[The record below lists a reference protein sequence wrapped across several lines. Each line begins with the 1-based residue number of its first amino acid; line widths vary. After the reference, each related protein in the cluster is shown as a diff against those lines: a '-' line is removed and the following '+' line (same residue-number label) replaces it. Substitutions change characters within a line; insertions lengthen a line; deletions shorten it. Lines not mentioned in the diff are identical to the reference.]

1 MSILITGGT
10 GFLGASLTRKLLQR
24 GEKVVLFGRNPHFDR
39 LDDIK
44 NEFKFVQGDLAVWP
58 EVLNAVRENN
68 VTGIFHLG
76 AMLSTPSEQNPW
88 ACFNT
93 NVMGTMHMLEAARL
107 YGVERFFFASTSGT
121 YGLNIDEVVTEN
133 TVQRPVNAY
142 GASKLYGEVLGR
154 YYKKKHDIDF
164 RSIRYFAV
172 IGPGAK
178 QMMVTQYNSWM
189 IENAILGKPYACFVN
204 EDVEIPVTYYKDAVR
219 ATEMVYYAPISSIK
233 TVCYNIVGISPAR
246 TAKELL
252 EAIKVFLPESMI
264 TFEPNKEIIDFY
276 RSYPVKSVDDT
287 PARDELGWVPEYTDY
302 KLIVKDFIE
311 EVRERPGHHGLL

>member
-1 MSILITGGT
+1 
-10 GFLGASLTRKLLQR
+10 
-24 GEKVVLFGRNPHFDR
+24 
-39 LDDIK
+39 
-44 NEFKFVQGDLAVWP
+44 
-58 EVLNAVRENN
+58 
-68 VTGIFHLG
+68 
-76 AMLSTPSEQNPW
+76 
-88 ACFNT
+88 
-93 NVMGTMHMLEAARL
+93 
-107 YGVERFFFASTSGT
+107 
-121 YGLNIDEVVTEN
+121 
-133 TVQRPVNAY
+133 
-142 GASKLYGEVLGR
+142 
-154 YYKKKHDIDF
+154 
-164 RSIRYFAV
+164 
-172 IGPGAK
+172 
-178 QMMVTQYNSWM
+178 
-189 IENAILGKPYACFVN
+189 VN